1 MFVQKRSNFFP
12 IFFLFLL
19 ISIII
24 LGLSI
29 FGKLA
34 EPQSFIEKG
43 TSLLPKTFFGFF
55 QGLPFVSED
64 KYIKQLKEENIR
76 LTSRLVEEVRLKKE
90 NAALLSQFQTREPK
104 SYNLLPAKIVG
115 APGFIPGITPPSTF
129 ILDKGAKDNMRV
141 GDSVVL
147 KNNLIGK
154 IVKTSSYLSK
164 VDLVTHASSSFTAK
178 TLNGALG
185 VIRGSGGDRMT
196 LDNVLSS
203 QNLKIGDLILTKGDI
218 NIAGFGIPGDL
229 IVGKI
234 ESIEKIPTALFQ
246 KAEARSLVDFNRL
259 STVFIVAAP
268 N

>member
-1 MFVQKRSNFFP
+1 MQKRSNFFP

-43 TSLLPKTFFGFF
+43 ISLLPKTFFGFF
-55 QGLPFVSED
+55 QGLPFVSES
-64 KYIKQLKEENIR
+64 KQIKKLKDEN
-76 LTSRLVEEVRLKKE
+76 LSLANKLVDQEKLKKE
-90 NAALLSQFQTREPK
+90 NVALLSQFQTREPK

-115 APGFIPGITPPSTF
+115 APGFIPGVTPPSTL
-129 ILDKGAKDNMRV
+129 ILDKGAKDNVGV

-154 IVKTSSYLSK
+154 IVKTSSYLAK
-164 VDLVTHASSSFTAK
+164 VDLVTHTSSSFTAK

-196 LDNVLSS
+196 LDNVLPS
-203 QNLKIGDLILTKGDI
+203 QNLKIDDLILTKGDV
-218 NIAGFGIPGDL
+218 NMDGSGIPPDI

-234 ESIEKIPTALFQ
+234 ESIEKIPVAIFQ
-246 KAEARSLVDFNRL
+246 KAEVKSLVDFTKL
-259 STVFIVAAP
+259 SAVFVVMQTD
-268 N
+268 